1 MSLRSRITGPEEQGS
16 ARPGRED
23 GHLVAV
29 FRAKLLEEIDLAEM
43 SSLATA
49 DRRARLERVLG
60 HIISREGPVL
70 SGAERTQL
78 IRRVVDEALGLGVLE
93 PLLEDPSITEI
104 MVNGPDAIFVE
115 RAGRVEQLPMRF
127 ASHEQLM
134 QTIERIVSTVN
145 RRVDESHPMV
155 DARLPSGER
164 VNVIIPPLSLTG
176 ATLTIRRFPRAYTL
190 PELIQLGSL
199 DEHLLMLLAAFVR
212 ARLNVIVSGGTGS
225 GKTTLLNAL
234 SGLIPGHERIITIE
248 DSAELQLQQAHVVRL
263 ESRPANVEG
272 KGHITIRDLVRNSL
286 RMRPDRI
293 IVGEVRGGE
302 TLDML
307 QAMSTGHDGSL
318 ATVHAN
324 SAEDALMRLQTLGS
338 MAEVQIPFEA
348 LRDQINSAVDVV
360 VQLSRG
366 ADGSR
371 RLAEIAVLVSH
382 GREPFRIATVSRHHP
397 GPRARTAPPRAGSNI
412 SRCPAPSPT
421 ASTSPERAYPRLR
434 RHRHR
439 RPRPRPRGAGMTDP
453 TRLALGAALLCLLLA
468 VAGVHVYAS
477 GRAQRQALVDRLS
490 ATSAPPAGRGRRF
503 TGIDRRVRRTRLGRD
518 LSLRLSATGLDVT
531 VGEFTV
537 YALAATAALWLIASA
552 ALAPFFGPIAALAAA
567 WGAVV
572 FLNWQRQKR
581 IEAFINQL
589 PDVARL
595 LANATAAGLALR
607 TALAMAAEELEAP
620 AGEELSRVADQ
631 LALGRS
637 VDAALGELAERL
649 PSRELVVLVTTL
661 VLSNQAGGT
670 VVSSLRNLT
679 ATLEERKETRR
690 EVRTMLSEVHAT
702 ALTVPALGLGSLLLI
717 NSQNEGALARV
728 TGSALGQILILIAL
742 GLYAVGFLVI
752 RRLGKIEV

>member
-1 MSLRSRITGPEEQGS
+1 
-16 ARPGRED
+16 
-23 GHLVAV
+23 
-29 FRAKLLEEIDLAEM
+29 
-43 SSLATA
+43 
-49 DRRARLERVLG
+49 
-60 HIISREGPVL
+60 
-70 SGAERTQL
+70 
-78 IRRVVDEALGLGVLE
+78 
-93 PLLEDPSITEI
+93 
-104 MVNGPDAIFVE
+104 
-115 RAGRVEQLPMRF
+115 
-127 ASHEQLM
+127 
-134 QTIERIVSTVN
+134 
-145 RRVDESHPMV
+145 
-155 DARLPSGER
+155 
-164 VNVIIPPLSLTG
+164 
-176 ATLTIRRFPRAYTL
+176 
-190 PELIQLGSL
+190 
-199 DEHLLMLLAAFVR
+199 
-212 ARLNVIVSGGTGS
+212 
-225 GKTTLLNAL
+225 
-234 SGLIPGHERIITIE
+234 
-248 DSAELQLQQAHVVRL
+248 
-263 ESRPANVEG
+263 
-272 KGHITIRDLVRNSL
+272 
-286 RMRPDRI
+286 
-293 IVGEVRGGE
+293 
-302 TLDML
+302 
-307 QAMSTGHDGSL
+307 
-318 ATVHAN
+318 
-324 SAEDALMRLQTLGS
+324 
-338 MAEVQIPFEA
+338 
-348 LRDQINSAVDVV
+348 
-360 VQLSRG
+360 
-366 ADGSR
+366 
-371 RLAEIAVLVSH
+371 
-382 GREPFRIATVSRHHP
+382 
-397 GPRARTAPPRAGSNI
+397 
-412 SRCPAPSPT
+412 
-421 ASTSPERAYPRLR
+421 
-434 RHRHR
+434 
-439 RPRPRPRGAGMTDP
+439 MTDP
-453 TRLALGAALLCLLLA
+453 TRLALGATLLGLLLA
-468 VAGVHVYAS
+468 VAGIHVYAS

-490 ATSAPPAGRGRRF
+490 ATAAPPAGRGRRF

-537 YALAATAALWLIASA
+537 YALATTAALWLIASA